1 MTDSATSNPDAGP
14 GARLALARRRAQMS
28 IADVATELKLP
39 RSTIED
45 IESDRMD
52 RIAPTYLRGYI
63 TNYARAVGLDPE
75 PLLSGLAACEPAPLR
90 SVAPVARGGHR
101 LDRFVR
107 FATYALV
114 TIVIVP
120 PLVYFFVQSGARLFE
135 SGVRAG
141 GDEAAPVASERT
153 DYRERVA
160 EALAV
165 KPLSPSADPASPLS
179 ASALP
184 MAIGSEPASGQTE
197 QPAVPEPAPVEGP
210 SAELGLE
217 LSGDSWVE
225 IESGAGER
233 LEFDL
238 LRAGD
243 RRSYRGEPP
252 FKLLLGRGSNVS
264 LTLDGEPVRF
274 VGQDVAGVA
283 EFIVGAA
290 VPAEPAA
297 DGATASGE

>member
-1 MTDSATSNPDAGP
+1 MTDSAKPNPDAGP
-14 GARLALARRRAQMS
+14 GARLARARRRAQMS
-28 IADVATELKLP
+28 IGDIATELKLP
-39 RSTIED
+39 RTTIAD
-45 IESDRMD
+45 IEADRMG

-63 TNYARAVGLDPE
+63 TNYARLVGLDPD
-75 PLLSGLAACEPAPLR
+75 PLLSGLAASEPEPLR
-90 SVAPVARGGHR
+90 SVAPVERGGHR
-101 LDRFVR
+101 FERFVR

-114 TIVIVP
+114 TTVIVP
-120 PLVYFFVQSGARLFE
+120 PLVYFFVQGGARLFE
-135 SGVRAG
+135 SGVGAG
-141 GDEAAPVASERT
+141 GGDVAPVASERT

-184 MAIGSEPASGQTE
+184 MAIGGEPASADTE
-197 QPAVPEPAPVEGP
+197 EAPTPAPVADP

-217 LSGDSWVE
+217 LSADSWVE

-252 FKLLLGRGSNVS
+252 FKLLLGRGSAVS

-274 VGQDVAGVA
+274 EGHDVAGVA

-290 VPAEPAA
+290 SPAA
-297 DGATASGE
+297 PPADDAAASGE